1 MPRRLMPSR
10 VFSAIAILLCT
21 VLLVQ
26 MSFAGEPA
34 QKPYS
39 VITANASL
47 SIDAKDIVRGGN
59 STVLYTPDYGPST
72 HTNPYGVEVV
82 AVQDDT
88 RAAAPS
94 PWQSVYKVTQ
104 VNAIWDCEK
113 RHQIDRCGNST
124 IPDNGVVLSASGD
137 ARTALLKELTVG
149 QTFELKRQWF
159 TQSSYPLSVSDPSPD
174 NNPTASGFP
183 GYRGS
188 QQLVLYDTAYGK
200 PRTGTNEFGFEV
212 TVVDGVVVDQEAAD
226 SLIPPKGIAAN
237 SFVLSGHG
245 KARDWLIANAPIG
258 ARVDITPEKSI
269 KSQVDIWTY
278 RYQLARRVEASQCQM
293 STPVCKDI
301 SLIQDQ
307 IGELQKNGQLEAAAE
322 VADKALEKLNRY
334 LWSTYPAFSP
344 TAIRAAWHRPV
355 EQSAE
360 QVGRTLDTLKRS
372 GINTVFLETV
382 FHGYTIFPSDT
393 YEHYQLPVQNPVF
406 KVFQSDKKAPD
417 KKLAA
422 DPLSVWVSQAHKRGM
437 SLHAWFQVYYVGNK
451 GLPGAPGPI
460 LSRYPQWAN
469 VQYSALPFPA
479 VPESTSDKSTDSL
492 KKTETA
498 PAAPVDLSKAIPLTA
513 TLPVKPSTVESG
525 SYFLD
530 PANPEVKSFLLSL
543 VDEMVTKY
551 PEMDGIQL
559 DYIRY
564 PASFPP
570 DRFSYLKTTW
580 GYSAGARSAFIS
592 ATGFDPVSFDKAG
605 IKDAQKALWDLWIQ
619 YKTDQVTQFV
629 QAASQVI
636 HSKAPQMKRSAAIF
650 PALEESLVKKHQ
662 DWSRWCQ
669 QGWLDFL
676 APMTLTSA
684 SKVVSED
691 TQRVVK
697 LSGVPVISG
706 VFGPFNN
713 NSAEQVLDQIE
724 AARAAGASGFS
735 LFDTAHFTGRLTRA
749 LEVSQS
755 QKGKTHSTGLNRAW

>member
-1 MPRRLMPSR
+1 MPSNLKKR
-10 VFSAIAILLCT
+10 CVFSVTAVLLCT

-26 MSFAGEPA
+26 TAFSGELV

-39 VITANASL
+39 VVTAETSI
-47 SIDAKDIVRGGN
+47 SIDARDIVRGAN
-59 STVLYTPDYGPST
+59 ATILYTPDYGPST
-72 HTNPYGVEVV
+72 HTNPYGVEVI
-82 AVQDDT
+82 AVLDNT
-88 RAAAPS
+88 STAAPS
-94 PWQSVYKVTQ
+94 PWQSVYKVTR
-104 VNAIWDCEK
+104 VSAIWDCEK
-113 RHQIDRCGNST
+113 RRQIDHCGNSP
-124 IPDNGVVLSASGD
+124 IPDNGIVLSASGD
-137 ARTALLKELTVG
+137 ARNVLLKELPVG
-149 QTFELKRQWF
+149 KTFELKREWF
-159 TQSSYPLSVSDPSPD
+159 TQSSYPLSVSDPSPE

-212 TVVDGVVVDQEAAD
+212 TVVDGVVVDHEAAD

-245 KARDWLIANAPIG
+245 KARDWLITNAPIG
-258 ARVDITPEKSI
+258 ARIEITPEKSI

-307 IGELQKNGQLEAAAE
+307 IGELQKRGQLEAAAQ
-322 VADKALEKLNRY
+322 VASNALEKLNRY
-334 LWSTYPAFSP
+334 LWSTYPAFSAS
-344 TAIRAAWHRPV
+344 AIKAAWHRPV

-393 YEHYQLPVQNPVF
+393 YQRYQLPAQNPVF
-406 KVFQSDKKAPD
+406 KAFQTN
-417 KKLAA
+417 KKLAV
-422 DPLSVWVSQAHKRGM
+422 DPLAVWVSQAHKRGM

-469 VQYSALPFPA
+469 VQYSALPSFETSTV
-479 VPESTSDKSTDSL
+479 VPEDR
-492 KKTETA
+492 
-498 PAAPVDLSKAIPLTA
+498 SKVLPLTA
-513 TLPVKPSTVESG
+513 VLPVKPSTVESG

-580 GYSAGARSAFIS
+580 GYSSEGRSAFIK
-592 ATGFDPVSFDKAG
+592 ATGFDPVNFDKAG
-605 IKDAQKALWDLWIQ
+605 IKDSQKALWDLWIQ

-629 QAASQVI
+629 QAASEVI

-662 DWSRWCQ
+662 DWSRWCK

-724 AARAAGASGFS
+724 AARSAGASGFS

-749 LEVSQS
+749 LEVSQRQN
-755 QKGKTHSTGLNRAW
+755 QKGKTQNTGLNRAW